1 MTAFAQLDPIIRQW
15 SSDRQVPLFTR
26 YKDEDVRSFRIV
38 GSSGTECQIWIEV
51 GERVTVSVWDYGK
64 RRQDLEADA
73 ASLRARLDE
82 ALSIARSWVN
92 A

>member
-1 MTAFAQLDPIIRQW
+1 MTTFAQFDPIIEQW
-15 SSDRQVPLFTR
+15 SSDRQIPLFTR
-26 YKDEDVRSFRIV
+26 YKDEDVRSFQVV

-73 ASLRARLDE
+73 DSLRARLDE

-92 A
+92 P